1 MKHTTSRRLRTTVIA
16 GATAALFAL
25 TACSSGQPSGN
36 AGEGDAGDGGISG
49 TISIIGY
56 SGIWEQQ
63 FTASVIQPF
72 QEANPGVT
80 VNYVAKRSSAEMLSA
95 LQSQGSSPTT
105 DIAIMD
111 NSVAESGNQQGL
123 FAKITE
129 DEVPNLAGVKE
140 EFQSSEGFGPIL
152 HLDAI
157 GILYDTEKFDEAPT
171 SWEEL
176 WNPEWAGQVNLM
188 APPSLL
194 GLAATAAA
202 STIEGEDYTVS
213 IDKGVAKLKELAPN
227 VQTFAP
233 NPDEWQSIIT
243 GQTVIGIGQ
252 NARGQYY
259 SDQSNGKLGIAFPEE
274 GTFYQLN
281 TINLVEGAPNKDA
294 SLAFIDYALSP
305 EAQLAFTEA
314 LFYAPSVDVEIPA
327 ETADRIIATDG
338 SIKILPFDTEFLAEV
353 RDPWTDI
360 WKREIIAQ

>member
-1 MKHTTSRRLRTTVIA
+1 MSLSKNSRFRLAGVAA
-16 GATAALFAL
+16 GATVLALAL
-25 TACSSGQPSGN
+25 SACSGGSSAPSG
-36 AGEGDAGDGGISG
+36 GDGDDGISG
-49 TISIIGY
+49 TINIIGY
-56 SGIWEQQ
+56 SGIWEQRY
-63 FTASVIQPF
+63 TEAVIQPF
-72 QEANPGVT
+72 QDAHPGVN

-95 LQSQGSSPTT
+95 LQSQGSRPGT
-105 DIAIMD
+105 DVAIMD
-111 NSVAESGNQQGL
+111 QSVAQSGNEQGI
-123 FAKITE
+123 FAKLDESITPNIASVK
-129 DEVPNLAGVKE
+129 DEFLDPD
-140 EFQSSEGFGPIL
+140 GFGPVL

-157 GILYDTEKFDEAPT
+157 GILYDTEVFDSAPT

-176 WNPEWAGQVNLM
+176 WNPEWAGKVNLM

-202 STIEGEDYTVS
+202 STIEGEDYTQS

-259 SDQSNGKLGIAFPEE
+259 ADESNGKLGIAFPEE

-281 TINLVEGAPNKDA
+281 TINLVEGAPNEEA
-294 SLAFIDYALSP
+294 AIAFVDYALSA
-305 EAQLAFTEA
+305 EAQLAFAEA
-314 LFYAPSVDVEIPA
+314 LYYAPSVEVDIPA

-338 SIKILPFDTEFLAEV
+338 SIKILPFDVDFLAGV

-360 WKREIIAQ
+360 WKREIISQ